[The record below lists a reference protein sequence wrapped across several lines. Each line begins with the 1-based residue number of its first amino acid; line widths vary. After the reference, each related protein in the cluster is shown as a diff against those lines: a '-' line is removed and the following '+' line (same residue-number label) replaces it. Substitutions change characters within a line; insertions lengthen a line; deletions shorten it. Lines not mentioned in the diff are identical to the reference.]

1 MVGQKKYATSISSFI
16 KMETRFYLNN
26 KLIDNFNEIWTNRIL
41 FEKIQEVKVS
51 KSYDI
56 FLVRPNNLNDN
67 PFEIIKSLNK
77 DRKIIIWYRC
87 NRGLF

>member
-51 KSYDI
+51 KSIGKVVIFYD
-56 FLVRPNNLNDN
+56 DN
-67 PFEIIKSLNK
+67 SFDEIKS
-77 DRKIIIWYRC
+77 
-87 NRGLF
+87 

>member
-56 FLVRPNNLNDN
+56 FLVRPT
-67 PFEIIKSLNK
+67 
-77 DRKIIIWYRC
+77 
-87 NRGLF
+87 